1 MKKLSI
7 IFAILLF
14 SSAGFSQEIK
24 SPDKFYGFEPGSNHK
39 LVGWTEMVDYFQ
51 HLGSASRRIKVF
63 EAGKSTLGKPWIV
76 AVVSSEDNL
85 ANSARFKEINRK
97 LADPTGLSKE
107 EVKNLAAQGRYT
119 IAMSF
124 SMHSTEVAPTQSS
137 SRFAYDL
144 ITDESALGKKIRDNC
159 ILILFPCFNPDG
171 LDMVKEW
178 NDKTLFT
185 KHFGSRLPYLY
196 HKYVGHNINR
206 DGFMI
211 SQAESRN
218 FSKVMYQEWFP
229 QAYIDHHQMGS
240 SGARLYIPPYF
251 DPVQP
256 DVDPLIWREH
266 LLYGSLMAIRLEQKG
281 HQGIE
286 TGSPFTAWWRPSFH
300 MITNYHNITGML
312 TETASCNL
320 ASPRY
325 IHPHQLSGG
334 SRGRYEY
341 QATVNFPNPW
351 PGGWWTLMEMV
362 EQIKVASHAALELGA
377 LNREMLLGSMAQK
390 ALRQIQKGKEE
401 APYAYIIPEKQHD
414 RLTMLKMLEIMKFSG
429 VKIHQAKEEIAL
441 GDARYPAGT
450 YVLKLDQPMRPYL
463 KALMGQNRFPDN
475 NWTRRRDGSPLRPY
489 DLTTYTLAEFM
500 GVKVVPANQPIEN
513 NLQQVDQLSLPTGS
527 VVGDGEN
534 GYLLCHR
541 INDSFIAVNRILKAG
556 GYVEWLGG
564 AIEQKDFSWPAG
576 TMLVKAEK
584 ALLTKLAKE
593 LHLNFVSAPGKLPEK
608 RFQLNPLRLGLY
620 HRYQGGNMDEGWN
633 RFIFDKFEFPYSK
646 VLSTEVKAGKLKDK
660 YDVFL
665 LSADRLETLKGP
677 DYKEVKPGEPET
689 PEEYRSGLGEDGI
702 KALKEF
708 VNAGGTLIALDSA
721 SELVIKE
728 FKVPVTN
735 VLEGKNSNEFF
746 CPGSTLKMNFDT
758 GNPIAFGM
766 PEQGLGLF
774 VNSPAF
780 AIRSNFRN
788 QNYKVVANYPKE
800 DLLQSGWIIGEKN
813 IAGKAAVIEMKFGLG
828 KIILIGF
835 RCQNR
840 SQTHG
845 TYKILF
851 NSIYYGTV
859 K

>member
-1 MKKLSI
+1 MKKIS
-7 IFAILLF
+7 ILLAMLLVC
-14 SSAGFSQEIK
+14 SLSAAQEMK
-24 SPDKFYGFEPGSNHK
+24 SPDKFYGYEPGSNHK
-39 LVGWTEMVDYFQ
+39 LVGWSEMVDYFK
-51 HLGSASRRIKVF
+51 HLDSSSGRITVT
-63 EAGKSTLGKPWIV
+63 EVGKSTLGKPWLV

-85 ANSARFKEINRK
+85 KNAETYKQINRQ
-97 LADPTGLSKE
+97 LTDPTGLKPE
-107 EVKNLAAQGRYT
+107 QIGDLTKQGKFT

-124 SMHSTEVAPTQSS
+124 SMHSTEVAPTQSV
-137 SRFAYDL
+137 SRFAYDI
-144 ITDESALGKKIRDNC
+144 ITDESPLGKKIRDNC
-159 ILILFPCFNPDG
+159 ILVLFPCFNPDG

-185 KHFGSRLPYLY
+185 KYFGSRLPYLY

-281 HQGIE
+281 HTGIE

-325 IHPHQLSGG
+325 IHPHQLRGG

-341 QATVNFPNPW
+341 KATVNFPNPW

-362 EQIKVASHAALELGA
+362 KQIQVASHASLELGA
-377 LNREMLLGSMAQK
+377 LNREMLLNSMAQK
-390 ALRQIQKGKEE
+390 AKRQIEKGKSEP
-401 APYAYIIPEKQHD
+401 PYAYLVPEKQHD
-414 RLTMLKMLEIMKFSG
+414 RLTMLKMLEIMQFSG
-429 VKIHQAKEEIAL
+429 VKIHRSKEEIIQ
-441 GDARYPAGT
+441 GDARFPAGT
-450 YVLKLDQPMRPYL
+450 FILKLDQPMRPYL
-463 KALMGQNRFPDN
+463 KALLGKNRFPDN
-475 NWTRRRDGSPLRPY
+475 NWTRQRDGSPLRPY

-500 GVKVVPANQPIEN
+500 GVKTIPATELLRAEMALVKSIE
-513 NLQQVDQLSLPTGS
+513 LPDGN
-527 VVGDGEN
+527 VVGEGEN
-534 GYLLCHR
+534 GYLLCHSS
-541 INDSFIAVNRILKAG
+541 NDSFIAVNRILKAG
-556 GYVEWLGG
+556 GSVEWLGG
-564 AIEQKDFSWPAG
+564 AVKQKDFTWPEG

-584 ALLTKLAKE
+584 ALINKLSKE
-593 LHLNFVSAPGKLPEK
+593 LHLDFHSAPAELPEK
-608 RFQLNPLRLGLY
+608 NYKLNPLRLGLY

-646 VLSTEVKAGKLKDK
+646 VLSKEVQAGKLREK

-665 LSADRLETLKGP
+665 LSADRLDTLKGP
-677 DYKEVKPGEPET
+677 DYKEKKPGDPET
-689 PEEYRSGLGEDGI
+689 PEEYQSGLGDEGI

-708 VNAGGTLIALDSA
+708 VSSGGTLIALDNA
-721 SELVIKE
+721 SELVIEE
-728 FKVPVTN
+728 FKVPIEN
-735 VLEGKNSNEFF
+735 VLEGISSNEFF

-758 GNPIAFGM
+758 TNPIAYGM
-766 PEQGLGLF
+766 PDHGLGLF
-774 VNSPAF
+774 VGSPAF
-780 AIRSNFRN
+780 AVRSNFRN
-788 QNYKVVANYPKE
+788 QEYKVVASYPE
-800 DLLQSGWIIGEKN
+800 RDILESGWLIGEKYL
-813 IAGKAAVIEMKFGLG
+813 AGKASVVEMSYGQG

-835 RCQNR
+835 RSQNR

-845 TYKILF
+845 TFKLLF
-851 NSIYYGTV
+851 NSIYYGSV